1 MIGAAAMSMSSV
13 CVVLNALRLKGFR
26 FQHGNSVPQS
36 RDWKEIEANENSLNA
51 GKDEVKMKTELKIE
65 GMMCQHCQK
74 HVNDA
79 LSKMEGVV
87 SVDVNL
93 EAKTAT
99 VEADREISREE
110 FKKVIEEAGYE
121 LV

>member
-1 MIGAAAMSMSSV
+1 
-13 CVVLNALRLKGFR
+13 
-26 FQHGNSVPQS
+26 
-36 RDWKEIEANENSLNA
+36 
-51 GKDEVKMKTELKIE
+51 
-65 GMMCQHCQK
+65 
-74 HVNDA
+74 
-79 LSKMEGVV
+79 MEGGV